1 MWGHRRIGNFTKPSR
16 WSEKMQWRILN
27 DMRPLLQVGAD
38 KLASKEYARRIV
50 EEHDLAIQVHI
61 PETYWV
67 GTDLA
72 ELRALEGKLP
82 SRWVLKTNH
91 TSGRFIIVDSTA
103 HPVDWGEVFRV
114 ASKWIEPDEQEYMLG
129 HQLYSRARH
138 LLFAEERV
146 GDGPQPPHDLRVFGF
161 AGDHRPPNIYE
172 IQCNIGSH
180 TEASTTFR
188 YDKDFVRK
196 PIIHAADA
204 RVEDVSL
211 IDEMPQGAQETL
223 KTFGSLALQPFD
235 HVRVDLYYERG
246 LFWFGEF
253 AVYPA
258 SGLSTF
264 STDVDRGAAWT
275 LADLAAPDP
284 REGEWRALLADS
296 PKGTLQV

>member
-1 MWGHRRIGNFTKPSR
+1 MKPSR

-50 EEHDLAIQVHI
+50 EEHDLANQVQI
-61 PETYWV
+61 PVTYWV

-82 SRWVLKTNH
+82 SRWVLKPNH
-91 TSGRFIIVDSTA
+91 TSGRFIVVDSRVR
-103 HPVDWGEVFRV
+103 PVDWEEVLRV

-129 HQLYSRARH
+129 HQLYTRARH
-138 LLFAEERV
+138 LLFVEERI
-146 GDGPQPPHDLRVFGF
+146 GDGPQPPHDIRVFGF
-161 AGDHRPPNIYE
+161 AGDQRLPNIYE
-172 IQCNIGSH
+172 LQCNIGSH
-180 TEASTTFR
+180 TDTSTTFR

-196 PIIHAADA
+196 PAIHPADA
-204 RVEDVSL
+204 RAEDASL
-211 IDEMPQGAQETL
+211 IDGMLPAARATL
-223 KTFGSLALQPFD
+223 KRFGSLALQPFD

-246 LFWFGEF
+246 LFWFGEL

-258 SGLSTF
+258 SGLSAF

-275 LADLAAPDP
+275 LADLDAPDP
-284 REGEWRALLADS
+284 REGEWYALLAGV
-296 PKGTLQV
+296 PKGTLRA

>member
-1 MWGHRRIGNFTKPSR
+1 
-16 WSEKMQWRILN
+16 MQWRILN
-27 DMRPLLQVGAD
+27 DQRPLLQVGAD
-38 KLASKEYARRIV
+38 KLASKEYARQIV
-50 EEHDLAIQVHI
+50 EEHGLANLVKI
-61 PETYWV
+61 PATYWV

-82 SRWVLKTNH
+82 ARWVLKPNH
-91 TSGRFIIVDSTA
+91 TSGRFIIVDSTERL
-103 HPVDWGEVFRV
+103 VDWGEVRRV
-114 ASKWIEPDEQEYMLG
+114 ASRWINPDEQEYMLG
-129 HQLYSRARH
+129 HQLYIRARH

-172 IQCNIGSH
+172 LQCNIGSH

-196 PIIHAADA
+196 RSVHAADGRA
-204 RVEDVSL
+204 EESSL
-211 IDEMPQGAQETL
+211 LDEMPQGARETL
-223 KTFGSLALQPFD
+223 KRFGSLALQPFD

-246 LFWFGEF
+246 LFWFGEL

-258 SGLSTF
+258 SGLSAF

-284 REGEWRALLADS
+284 HEAEWRALLE
-296 PKGTLQV
+296 GTPMGILQNNV

>member
-1 MWGHRRIGNFTKPSR
+1 
-16 WSEKMQWRILN
+16 MQWRILN

-50 EEHDLAIQVHI
+50 EEHGLAIQVHI

-82 SRWVLKTNH
+82 SRWVLKPNH

-129 HQLYSRARH
+129 HQLYSQARH

-161 AGDHRPPNIYE
+161 AGGHLPPNIYE

-180 TEASTTFR
+180 TEGSTTFR
-188 YDKDFVRK
+188 YDKDYVRK
-196 PIIHAADA
+196 RTIHAADA
-204 RVEDVSL
+204 RAEENSL
-211 IDEMPQGAQETL
+211 LDEMSQGARETL

-246 LFWFGEF
+246 LFWFGEL

-258 SGLSTF
+258 SGLSAF
-264 STDVDRGAAWT
+264 SSDVDRGAAWT
-275 LADLAAPDP
+275 LADLDAPDP
-284 REGEWRALLADS
+284 REGEWHALLAGV
-296 PKGTLQV
+296 PKGTLQA